1 MCFILGR
8 KEGKESQVVD
18 ILSFPFPALPVFVL
32 LCFFLYIFPVSSLH
46 MSSKNREGS

>member
-32 LCFFLYIFPVSSLH
+32 LCFFFVYFSCEQLAYEF
-46 MSSKNREGS
+46 